1 MMEQSLNLIT
11 AVVGIVGAVGLLALL
26 YRKRQKQS
34 TLLQLMAYQS
44 LGAKKGVAALK
55 VGQELLLIG
64 VMPGGLRVLKTLKA
78 EEVLKEEEAVF
89 SERWEKLRKLKEEIH
104 E

>member
-1 MMEQSLNLIT
+1 MMEYSLNLIT
-11 AVVGIVGAVGLLALL
+11 ALVGVVFSVGVLALL

-34 TLLQLMAYQS
+34 ALLQLLAYQS

-55 VGQELLLIG
+55 VGSELLIIG
-64 VMPGGLRVLKTLKA
+64 VMPTGLRVLKTLRA
-78 EEVLKEEEAVF
+78 NEVLKEEGEAF
-89 SERWEKLRKLKEEIH
+89 SERWEKLRRLKEEIH